1 MMKNILKSHVQSGFT
16 IVELMVGLVIGLIA
30 SLVIM
35 QTFSSFEGNKR
46 STTGISDAQTSGSI
60 GLYMLQ
66 RELQFAGYG
75 IPLVSGT
82 MPAITVSPDQRK
94 YEDYSNKTQAEL
106 DALQAAAKA
115 AYVAKLA
122 ADQVTVQAGEVY
134 SALKC
139 SPAPTLNLDLD
150 NNPATPDVL
159 NVDIITPVKIVD
171 GATNGTGSDSVEIHY
186 NSTGRGAMPTSISSV
201 SGADYVAVKNNMG
214 CRENDIVL
222 VTKNSNSGDTACVAT
237 KVTSKNSP
245 VDKNQ
250 LRQTAAT
257 ADSPIA
263 IYVTSNA
270 GMVAGNKL
278 ACLGNHVVTT
288 FDVIDNQLRK
298 NTVPVLNEIVSL
310 QAQYGISPTANSEIV
325 DSTDAGSWVDATG
338 ATWSNPTVANRNRI
352 KAVRIV
358 LIARNNLLEKEVVS
372 QACNGGAVGPAEVC
386 IWKDTPGEQD
396 PDLAVM
402 LGADWDRYRYRVY
415 ELVVPLRNM
424 LAASPQL

>member
-1 MMKNILKSHVQSGFT
+1 MIKIQKSRVQAGFT

-35 QTFSSFEGNKR
+35 QTFSTFEGNKR

-82 MPAITVSPDQRK
+82 MPSITVPADQRTFAN
-94 YEDYSNKTQAEL
+94 YTNKTQAEI
-106 DALQAAAKA
+106 DALVAAAKA
-115 AYVAKLA
+115 QYTAQLA
-122 ADQVTVQAGEVY
+122 TDQATVQAGEVY

-139 SPAPTLNLDLD
+139 NPAPLMNMDAD
-150 NNPATPDVL
+150 NNPLTPDIP
-159 NVDIITPVKIVD
+159 VDIITPVKIID
-171 GATNGTGSDSVEIHY
+171 GVTNGTGSDSVAAHY
-186 NSTGRGAMPTSISSV
+186 NSTGRGAMPTNISSV
-201 SGADYVAVKNNMG
+201 SGTDYVAVKNNMG
-214 CRENDIVL
+214 CRQNDLVL
-222 VTKNSNSGDTACVAT
+222 VTRNSNTGDTSCLAT
-237 KVTSKNSP
+237 RVTSQNSP

-250 LRQTAAT
+250 LRQTAAA

-270 GMVAGNKL
+270 GMAPQNKL

-288 FDVIDNQLRK
+288 FDVVGTQLRK
-298 NTVPVLNEIVSL
+298 NSVPVLDEIVSL

-325 DSTDAGSWVDATG
+325 DSSIAGSWVNATG
-338 ATWSNPTVANRNRI
+338 ATWANPTVANRNRI
-352 KAVRIV
+352 KAIRIAV
-358 LIARNNLLEKEVVS
+358 VARNNLLEKNVVS
-372 QACNGGAVGPAEVC
+372 QTCNGGAAGPAEIC
-386 IWKDTPGEQD
+386 IWKNTSDETGV
-396 PDLAVM
+396 DLTTIPN
-402 LGADWDRYRYRVY
+402 WNRYRYRVY
-415 ELVVPLRNM
+415 EVVVPLRNM